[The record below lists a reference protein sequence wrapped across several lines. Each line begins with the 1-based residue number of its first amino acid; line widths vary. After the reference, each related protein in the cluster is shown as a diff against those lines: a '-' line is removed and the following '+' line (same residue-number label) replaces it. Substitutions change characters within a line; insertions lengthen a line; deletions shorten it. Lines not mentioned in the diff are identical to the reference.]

1 MIRIGQVGVGNWG
14 KNLLRNFASLPD
26 CQVVAVSD
34 ISENVLQRVAKQYPE
49 TERFREAEKLIDSPK
64 VDAVVIATEPVTHF
78 PLAKRALEQGKH
90 VFVEK
95 PMTLLPE
102 ESLELV
108 ELAESKG
115 KILMVGHLLEYHPA
129 YLKVKEYVDS
139 GELGEVYYIYSTRV
153 NLGVI
158 RRNENALWSLA
169 PHDISVALMLMR
181 AEPERVVCTG
191 QSFLQPGIEDV
202 VFLNLHFPDGRM
214 AHVHV
219 SWLDPHK
226 IRNLTVVGS
235 HKMAVLDDMMASE
248 KIRIYDKG
256 VELPEKYASYT
267 ESLTLRIGDIH
278 IPYVEMREP
287 LRVECQQFVDSVRTN
302 TPPPSDGRD
311 GLKVVKILAAADRSL
326 KNKGEPVSLS

>member
-1 MIRIGQVGVGNWG
+1 MIRIGQIGVGNWG
-14 KNLLRNFASLPD
+14 KNLLRNFTALSD
-26 CQVVAVSD
+26 CRVVAVSD
-34 ISENVLQRVAKQYPE
+34 LDRGILERVGKRYPGVQL
-49 TERFREAEKLIDSPK
+49 FSEAEKLIDATE

-78 PLAKRALEQGKH
+78 PLAKRALERGKH

-102 ESLELV
+102 ESRELV
-108 ELAESKG
+108 DLAEKKG

-139 GELGEVYYIYSTRV
+139 GELGEVYYMYSTRV

-169 PHDISVALMLMR
+169 PHDISVALMLMH

-235 HKMAVLDDMMASE
+235 RKMAVLDDMVASE

-256 VELPEKYASYT
+256 VELPEKYASYS

-278 IPYVEMREP
+278 IPFVEMREP
-287 LRVECQQFVDSVRTN
+287 LRVECRQFVDSIRSGER
-302 TPPPSDGRD
+302 PPSDGLD
-311 GLKVVKILAAADRSL
+311 GLRVVKILAAADRSL
-326 KNKGEPVSLS
+326 KNKGEPVSLA